1 MRYVRRLGAALVTS
15 LMVGALVATPASADT
30 PERFVGN
37 AAGRALGIKLLGTD
51 LAFGDAK
58 GLVNST
64 LDPVAK
70 GAGQVLPSLVGA
82 TEATTSSGTKQD
94 GETCDLPRL
103 PDPLGSVIDLGV
115 ACSTSVASVID
126 GLKSTASNGY
136 VASLGIDASSLL
148 GALPLPDLTET
159 LDQVTAPV
167 LEVLQPVID
176 AVEEATGVQVDEAVE
191 TVGSL
196 LEQLLSQKA
205 LEVTLG
211 KAASFVRTEA
221 SKLTSLGT
229 AQGATIKILPTSTLL
244 GDIPLATITVGSSS
258 ATATYDRGT
267 GKAVPSFDASLVTIS
282 VAALPGLTPA
292 ITQSVKPGQTI
303 TILEG
308 TLLQSRITVADG
320 RTESLPDG
328 GVKAI
333 ADGVSVELLQGLN
346 ASSPTAFD
354 GGVALQLAH
363 SEAAV
368 AGAPAVKTPTTPIVA
383 GVQQLPRTGGTP
395 WIPLAG
401 IGVLGLFVATRRI
414 AVRTSR

>member
-1 MRYVRRLGAALVTS
+1 
-15 LMVGALVATPASADT
+15 MVGALVATPASADT

-37 AAGRALGIKLLGTD
+37 AAARALGIKLLNTD
-51 LAFGDAK
+51 LAFGDATS
-58 GLVNST
+58 LVNST

-70 GAGQVLPSLVGA
+70 AAGQILPSLVGA
-82 TEATTSSGTKQD
+82 TQATTASGVKQD
-94 GETCDLPRL
+94 GETCGLPQL
-103 PDPLGSVIDLGV
+103 PDPVGSVLDLSV
-115 ACSTSVASVID
+115 ACSTSVASVVD
-126 GLKSTASNGY
+126 GLKSSAGVGY
-136 VASLGIDASSLL
+136 VSSLGIDASSLL
-148 GALPLPDLTET
+148 AALPLPDLTET

-176 AVEEATGVQVDEAVE
+176 AVEEATGVQIDEAVT
-191 TVGSL
+191 TVGNL

-205 LEVTLG
+205 LQVDLG
-211 KAASFVRTEA
+211 KAASKV
-221 SKLTSLGT
+221 LTLANSVT
-229 AQGATIKILPTSTLL
+229 STSSAEGATISILPVSELL
-244 GDIPLATITVGSSS
+244 GNVPLVKITVGSSS
-258 ATATYDRGT
+258 ATATYDRGL
-267 GKAVPSFDASLVTIS
+267 GKAIPSFDASLVTIE
-282 VAALPGLTPA
+282 VAALPGITPA
-292 ITQSVKPGQTI
+292 IKQTVSPGQTI
-303 TILEG
+303 EILKG

-320 RTESLPDG
+320 RSESLPDG

-333 ADGVSVELLQGLN
+333 ADGVSLELLQGLN

-368 AGAPAVKTPTTPIVA
+368 VGAPAVKTPATPIVA